1 MNFSLQYGYIFK
13 KKVDE
18 KLENFKKGML
28 FEFNANFLDLKV

>member
-18 KLENFKKGML
+18 KLENFKKGM
-28 FEFNANFLDLKV
+28 FEFNANFSGLKV